1 MSVESNN
8 IQMASSAPDYISAF
22 LQTNMEKLQD
32 IFEEGIH
39 NFGSGCMML
48 QCSQETN
55 DMNVQFMGDEMMCQI
70 LEKDS
75 WFSLKDG
82 IPESKKLFFVIRRQK
97 NLFKL
102 FKIRCGKI
110 SWSIFSS
117 FTKKCI

>member
-1 MSVESNN
+1 MSVESSN

-75 WFSLKDG
+75 WFSLKGG
-82 IPESKKLFFVIRRQK
+82 IPESKKLFFVQDIDR
-97 NLFKL
+97 NSVFL
-102 FKIRCGKI
+102 IYI
-110 SWSIFSS
+110 
-117 FTKKCI
+117 